1 MTICERS
8 LLLGVGLLLSPATF
22 TDDLNSPFYTIT
34 FDYRNGDPIYYLSF
48 CLEFYPLLGV
58 GGFDY
63 LKDNFA
69 GDLRWTFEEGMKNF
83 AEFKPLLFIRGRELF
98 EISAL
103 PFFEDKWVDS
113 LK

>member
-1 MTICERS
+1 MTIYERS

-22 TDDLNSPFYTIT
+22 TDDLNSPFDIIT

-69 GDLRWTFEEGMKNF
+69 GDLRCTFEEGMKNF
-83 AEFKPLLFIRGRELF
+83 AEFNPLWFIRGRELF

-103 PFFEDKWVDS
+103 PFFEDNWFDS